1 MRIVLLAIS
10 LFVVSCGNN
19 KAEEAALQLRR
30 DDSIRNAAVT
40 ETQRKFEQKEALEAE
55 LTAARNTVA
64 TLRQRIETETAE
76 LQVAIDRLERIKQ
89 FKVLRT
95 AAEREQQISDQ
106 TIVITRLE
114 TSLSNTK
121 SHLQDVEQKV
131 EGLRE
136 QLTRL

>member
-30 DDSIRNAAVT
+30 DDSIRNAAVA

-55 LTAARNTVA
+55 LTAARNTVV

-114 TSLSNTK
+114 TSLSNAK

-131 EGLRE
+131 DELRE
-136 QLTRL
+136 QLTRF